1 MKHQTGGAQQHIN
14 KNNVESFTI
23 VCPPE
28 DIISEYKNIVS
39 SLYSQ
44 ISKNCFEIENLTKLR
59 DTLLPKLMSG
69 EIDVSKINYDL
80 DEFEW
85 DLINKFGKESII
97 KLVKSMNVYETKQ
110 LSDIIKL
117 VRIE

>member
-1 MKHQTGGAQQHIN
+1 MYGFNFIIQRLGTMMRVSFFID
-14 KNNVESFTI
+14 KN
-23 VCPPE
+23 
-28 DIISEYKNIVS
+28 D
-39 SLYSQ
+39 
-44 ISKNCFEIENLTKLR
+44 EIYHWQYH
-59 DTLLPKLMSG
+59 DG
-69 EIDVSKINYDL
+69 FNYNL

-85 DLINKFGKESII
+85 DLINKFGKEPII

>member
-1 MKHQTGGAQQHIN
+1 MYGFNFIIRN
-14 KNNVESFTI
+14 EMRVSFFIDKNDEFYHWQYH
-23 VCPPE
+23 
-28 DIISEYKNIVS
+28 DG
-39 SLYSQ
+39 
-44 ISKNCFEIENLTKLR
+44 F
-59 DTLLPKLMSG
+59 
-69 EIDVSKINYDL
+69 NYDL

-85 DLINKFGKESII
+85 DLIKESII